1 MSGTRFWLA
10 LPAVI
15 LACVVALL
23 LWWRPLDRLAVGAP
37 PVEEA
42 AIESV
47 RLSSGLISLNLRTDG
62 SEPVIVAQIQVDG
75 AYRSFTAEPQQPS
88 ARLALTRFDIPYPWI
103 AGEAHHIAI
112 ITQTGAVIEHSIDVA
127 QLTPALDGASL
138 GLLASVGVLLGV
150 VPVAIGL
157 LAWPAMRSL
166 SRNGLNFLLAL
177 TVGLLAFLL
186 IDTIGE
192 GLEAAGETI
201 GRLRGPVLFW
211 VVAGLTA
218 IGLLAVGR
226 RGGAAP
232 EGLRLAGFIALG
244 IGLHNL
250 GEGLA
255 VGAALATG
263 AAAMATYLVIGF
275 TIHNVTE
282 GIAIAAP
289 VAEQRPSLWQFA
301 GLAALA
307 GLPAVAGTVIGTQAV
322 GPLWISIC
330 FAVAAGAILQVIVE
344 VTALMTR
351 RAGFRHLLDPAVAG
365 GAAAGLVTMYVTAL
379 LV

>member
-15 LACVVALL
+15 VACMVALL

-75 AYRSFTAEPQQPS
+75 AYRSFTAEPQRPS
-88 ARLALTRFDIPYPWI
+88 ARLGLTRFDIPYPWI
-103 AGEAHHIAI
+103 AGEAHHIAL
-112 ITQTGAVIEHSIDVA
+112 ITRTGAVIEHSIDVA

-166 SRNGLNFLLAL
+166 SRNGLNFLLVL

-192 GLEAAGETI
+192 GLEEAGETI

-211 VVAGLTA
+211 VVMGLTA

-282 GIAIAAP
+282 GIGIAAP
-289 VAEQRPSLWQFA
+289 VAETRPSLWQFA

-330 FAVAAGAILQVIVE
+330 FAVAAGAILQVVVE
-344 VTALMTR
+344 VTALMAR
-351 RAGFRHLLDPAVAG
+351 RAGFRHLLDPAVVG